1 MFQERLSAYLL
12 IEPSERPKVIW
23 ACFYFFVLLAS
34 YFVLR
39 PIRDEMGIL
48 NGASNMQ
55 WLFTG
60 TFLSMLAIVPVF
72 GILTRKYAIA
82 KVLRVSYLFFIVNI
96 AVFYILFRYKLYLD
110 LLPIVFFIW
119 LSVFNLFAVSLFWS
133 FMVDMFTTEQSKR
146 LFGIIAVGGSLG
158 AILGPL
164 LTQSLIGLLGVENLF
179 LLAMILLCLVLWS
192 LFRLQGMSG
201 LSKDSV
207 SPGDVK
213 TTVPLLKSE
222 SILSAIK
229 MVWSSPY
236 LQKLVLFMVLY
247 TSVSTFLYFEQAHIV
262 EDAIPD
268 SAARVIYFSRIDLVT
283 NIFAISGQLFLTN
296 RLIRKF
302 GLAITLC
309 TVPVLIG
316 MGFLLLSKAPVLL
329 VIGSLMILH
338 RAGNFILLRP
348 GREML
353 YTVCNR
359 KEKYLAKN
367 FLDTAVYR
375 GGDALSGWAFAGL
388 VSLGFGLSWIALIAV
403 PLIGLWSYTGFRL
416 GKRAEESSK
425 TYIHQKTN

>member
-1 MFQERLSAYLL
+1 MSRERLSTYLL
-12 IEPSERPKVIW
+12 IEPMERSKVFW
-23 ACFYFFVLLAS
+23 ACFYFFVLLAA

-72 GILTRKYAIA
+72 GMLCRKYAIA
-82 KVLRVSYLFFIVNI
+82 RVLRFSYVFFILNI
-96 AVFYILFRYKLYLD
+96 IAFYILFSFKLYPD
-110 LLPIVFFIW
+110 ILPIVFFIW

-133 FMVDMFTTEQSKR
+133 FMVDLFTTEQSKR

-164 LTQSLIGLLGVENLF
+164 LTQSLIGIIGIENLF
-179 LLAMILLCLVLWS
+179 LLALLLLFLVLWS
-192 LFRLQGMSG
+192 LVRLQRMHR
-201 LSKDSV
+201 LSRVEALSEDA
-207 SPGDVK
+207 K
-213 TTVPLLKSE
+213 TSLPLLGSG
-222 SILSAIK
+222 SILSGIK
-229 MVWSSPY
+229 MVWDSAY
-236 LQKLVLFMVLY
+236 LQKLVLFMLLY

-262 EDAIPD
+262 EATLAD
-268 SAARVIYFSRIDLVT
+268 STARVTYFSRVDLIT
-283 NIFAISGQLFLTN
+283 NTLAISGQLLLTN
-296 RLIRKF
+296 RMIRKF

-309 TVPVLIG
+309 AVPVLIG
-316 MGFLLLSKAPVLL
+316 LGFLLLSKTPILL
-329 VIGSLMILH
+329 VIGALMVLH
-338 RAGNFILLRP
+338 RTGNFILLRP

-359 KEKYLAKN
+359 GEKYLAKN
-367 FLDTAVYR
+367 FLDTAIYR

-403 PLIGLWSYTGFRL
+403 PLVMLWSYTGFRL
-416 GKRAEESSK
+416 GRKAEESSK
-425 TYIHQKTN
+425 NYIHQKTN